1 MEIKRIAVFDY
12 NASDCVHTADAVREY
27 YSEQGMEAEVV
38 EFTASEPFA
47 YDFKDNR
54 DAGTP
59 YDMVFIGV
67 DNMRGLEMARNIR
80 ELDRYR
86 PMFFVSKGA
95 DFGLEAFR
103 LHALDYLK
111 KRVTPL
117 LVGQAVERV
126 GMKCLQFKPEHFASW
141 EKEY

>member
-1 MEIKRIAVFDY
+1 MEKKRIAVFDY

-27 YSEQGMEAEVV
+27 YEEQGVEAEVV
-38 EFTASEPFA
+38 EFMASAPFA

-86 PMFFVSKGA
+86 PMFLVSNGA
-95 DFGLEAFR
+95 DFGLEGIR
-103 LHALDYLK
+103 LHVLHYLK
-111 KRVTPL
+111 KRVTPMS
-117 LVGQAVERV
+117 VGQAVERV
-126 GMKCLQFKPEHFASW
+126 SMKL
-141 EKEY
+141 

>member
-1 MEIKRIAVFDY
+1 MKRGDEMEKKRIAVFDY
-12 NASDCVHTADAVREY
+12 NVSDCIHTADAVREY
-27 YSEQGMEAEVV
+27 YEEQGMEAEVV
-38 EFTASEPFA
+38 EFMESAPFA
-47 YDFKDNR
+47 YDYRDNR

-86 PMFFVSKGA
+86 PMFFVSKRA

-111 KRVTPL
+111 KRVTPMS
-117 LVGQAVERV
+117 VGQAVERV
-126 GMKCLQFKPEHFASW
+126 GTKL
-141 EKEY
+141 